1 MPDFSRYFWNM
12 TNNQLMPEQRPDK
25 RGVVVTR
32 WVRPN
37 VHGSSQKPFAPAPTT
52 GTPPERTENSRSLF
66 EKVIDSLVNFLMGP
80 EESAS
85 SEDRAAR
92 DLLRQRLAELPERT
106 VRNLSDAWEKAK
118 QWADDGL
125 DSTEFGKFSERVRGQ
140 VATLLEEEEK
150 REQSPERTAERVDDY
165 ADRVR
170 SATESRR
177 TQPRR
182 EEPVTEPEP
191 EHHETFVYAPQ
202 VPLIPKAPEHEPSVH
217 NWQDFN
223 EYQEVH
229 EEKFSPLDDFFQ
241 EVDNGIEPV
250 YNSSIDD
257 LMDNGRTRRHH

>member
-1 MPDFSRYFWNM
+1 
-12 TNNQLMPEQRPDK
+12 MPEQRPDK

-32 WVRPN
+32 WVKPN

-52 GTPPERTENSRSLF
+52 GTPPERTEQSRSLF
-66 EKVIDSLVNFLMGP
+66 EKVIDSLVNFLLGP
-80 EESAS
+80 EENASA
-85 SEDRAAR
+85 EDHAAR

-125 DSTEFGKFSERVRGQ
+125 DSTDFGKFSERVREQ
-140 VATLLEEEEK
+140 VATLLEDEQM

-170 SATESRR
+170 RTTEAR

-182 EEPVTEPEP
+182 EEPVAEPVTEPERHEYEPP
-191 EHHETFVYAPQ
+191 EEQIIQGTVIPIPEAP
-202 VPLIPKAPEHEPSVH
+202 AYEPSVH
-217 NWQDFN
+217 NWQAFN
-223 EYQEVH
+223 EHQEAH
-229 EEKFSPLDDFFQ
+229 EGTFSPLDDFFQ
-241 EVDNGIEPV
+241 EVDNGANRE